1 MIYVGTRGG
10 VSDAYAV
17 CKNTAY
23 YRMRMG
29 IIGDQFAHSVA
40 DNLNIYYKQFPC
52 VGTPKFE
59 FHNDR
64 ISLEN
69 RPIKVSA
76 FYEATAELEG
86 FH

>member
-1 MIYVGTRGG
+1 MHTVKKHSLPG
-10 VSDAYAV
+10 DACAV
-17 CKNTAY
+17 CKNIAH

-40 DNLNIYYKQFPC
+40 DDLNIYYEQFPC
-52 VGTPKFE
+52 VTTPKFQS
-59 FHNDR
+59 HIDR

-69 RPIKVSA
+69 RPMKVGA
-76 FYEATAELEG
+76 FYEATAELKG